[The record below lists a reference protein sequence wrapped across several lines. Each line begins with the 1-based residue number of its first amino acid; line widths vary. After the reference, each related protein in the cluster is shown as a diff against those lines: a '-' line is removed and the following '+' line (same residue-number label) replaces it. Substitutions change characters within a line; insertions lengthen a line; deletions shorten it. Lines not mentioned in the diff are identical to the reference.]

1 MSSPKGYL
9 ARDMIFNNP
18 AYQPWPNH
26 PVGQIRFPRFT
37 KITLVKP
44 TRHEAKRLRQ
54 LANSHEMDA
63 FMIKIE
69 GRRVFA
75 IREALLTEEEY
86 HEIRSQ
92 EAEEHAR
99 QASNRRS
106 KLALLKER
114 SRGVGKDNA

>member
-18 AYQPWPNH
+18 AYQPWPKR
-26 PVGQIRFPRFT
+26 PVGQITFPRFT

-44 TRHEAKRLRQ
+44 TPHEAKRLRQ
-54 LANSHEMDA
+54 LAKAHEMDA

-69 GRRVFA
+69 GRRVYA

-86 HEIRSQ
+86 NEVRSQ
-92 EAEEHAR
+92 EAEKHAR
-99 QASNRRS
+99 KAGDRRS

-114 SRGVGKDNA
+114 NRDMGKDNA